1 MSEHL
6 QSILFHPRGWSV
18 QNEGS
23 EIPGIGLL
31 SLLSNRAFTETS
43 RFVGRFFSP
52 ATPPYKV
59 QYQTVNQ
66 LNASNGRRGAGAI
79 LSHPLCDGLPPTRT
93 RPRNDIVWSERA
105 NRFGKECL
113 SKKECD

>member
-1 MSEHL
+1 MGPKHGQRFLAEASMM
-6 QSILFHPRGWSV
+6 SILFHPLGRSL

-31 SLLSNRAFTETS
+31 SLLSNPAFIETS
-43 RFVGRFFSP
+43 RFLAEFFPRS
-52 ATPPYKV
+52 TPPCKM
-59 QYQTVNQ
+59 QYQTANQ

-93 RPRNDIVWSERA
+93 RPRNDIVWS
-105 NRFGKECL
+105 
-113 SKKECD
+113 